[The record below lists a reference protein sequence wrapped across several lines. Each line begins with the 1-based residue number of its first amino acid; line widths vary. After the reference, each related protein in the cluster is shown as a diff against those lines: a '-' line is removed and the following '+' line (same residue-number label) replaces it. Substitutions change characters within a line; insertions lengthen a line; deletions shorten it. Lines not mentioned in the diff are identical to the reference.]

1 MAIKAVVQ
9 TPSQIAAE
17 VRRTGQ
23 IIPSRATI
31 AASTLASLNDVSI
44 VTASNTSVMMYD
56 SGTATFR
63 IKEHPY
69 FDHTPGVLTA
79 NSAVLVDANSNIDYF
94 SVENFRIQSSGGS
107 TDYIDTIVQEI
118 TEAANNNQLA
128 TSLAIKTYVDEKAGS
143 NVSITGGTI
152 TNLDQPLET
161 DDGGTGLTSFVAN
174 GVFYAANTS
183 AITFVVGTAGEILQW
198 DNGGPA
204 FGPVDG
210 GDF

>member
-1 MAIKAVVQ
+1 MTTITAK
-9 TPSQIAAE
+9 

-31 AASTLASLNDVSI
+31 SATTLASLTDVVI
-44 VTASNTSVMMYD
+44 VTTSNTSVLAYD
-56 SGTATFR
+56 TGTSTFR
-63 IKEHPY
+63 MKEHPY
-69 FDHTPGVLTA
+69 FDHVPGVLTA

-94 SVENFRIQSSGGS
+94 SVENFRIQSSGGT

-118 TEAANNNQLA
+118 SESANNNQLA

-152 TNLDQPLET
+152 TNLDQPLEVG
-161 DDGGTGLTSFVAN
+161 DGGTGLTELTAN

-183 AITFVVGTAGEILQW
+183 AITFVVGNAGEILQW
-198 DNGGPA
+198 DNGGPV
-204 FGPVDG
+204 FGTVDG
-210 GDF
+210 GGF

>member
-1 MAIKAVVQ
+1 MTTITAK
-9 TPSQIAAE
+9 

-31 AASTLASLNDVSI
+31 SATTLASLTDVVI
-44 VTASNTSVMMYD
+44 VTTSNTSVLAYD
-56 SGTATFR
+56 TGTSTFR
-63 IKEHPY
+63 MKEHPY
-69 FDHTPGVLTA
+69 FDHVPGVLTA

-94 SVENFRIQSSGGS
+94 SVENFRIQSSGGT

-118 TEAANNNQLA
+118 TESANNNQLA

-152 TNLDQPLET
+152 TNLDQPLEVG
-161 DDGGTGLTSFVAN
+161 DGGTGLTELTAN

-183 AITFVVGTAGEILQW
+183 AITFVVGNAGEILQW
-198 DNGGPA
+198 DNGGPV
-204 FGPVDG
+204 FGTVDG
-210 GDF
+210 GGF

>member
-1 MAIKAVVQ
+1 MAISAVVQ

-17 VRRTGQ
+17 VRRTGEV
-23 IIPSRATI
+23 IPSRATI
-31 AASTLASLNDVSI
+31 ASTTLASLSDVALI
-44 VTASNTSVMMYD
+44 TTTDTSVLMYD
-56 SGTATFR
+56 SGTSTFR
-63 IKEHPY
+63 LKEHPY
-69 FDHTPGVLTA
+69 LDHTTGVLTA

-94 SVENFRIQSSGGS
+94 SVENFRIQSSGES
-107 TDYIDTIVQEI
+107 TDYIDAIVQEI
-118 TEAANNNQLA
+118 TESANNNQLA
-128 TSLAIKTYVDEKAGS
+128 TALAVKTYVDEKAGS

-161 DDGGTGLTSFVAN
+161 DDGGTGLTTFVAN

>member
-1 MAIKAVVQ
+1 MTTAITAK
-9 TPSQIAAE
+9 

-31 AASTLASLNDVSI
+31 AATTLASLTDVVI
-44 VTASNTSVMMYD
+44 VSTSNTTVMMYD
-56 SGTATFR
+56 TGTSTFR
-63 IKEHPY
+63 MKEHPY

-94 SVENFRIQSSGGS
+94 SVENFRIQSSGGT

-118 TEAANNNQLA
+118 SESANNNQLA
-128 TSLAIKTYVDEKAGS
+128 TSLAIKTYVDEKASS

-152 TNLDQPLET
+152 TSLDQPLEAVN
-161 DDGGTGLTSFVAN
+161 GGTGLTEFTAN

-183 AITFVVGTAGEILQW
+183 AVSFVVGTAGQILQW
-198 DNGGPA
+198 DDGGPT
-204 FGPVDG
+204 FGTVDG
-210 GDF
+210 GGY

>member
-1 MAIKAVVQ
+1 MTTAITAK
-9 TPSQIAAE
+9 

-31 AASTLASLNDVSI
+31 AATTLASLTDVVVVS
-44 VTASNTSVMMYD
+44 TSNTTVMMYD
-56 SGTATFR
+56 TGTSTFR
-63 IKEHPY
+63 MKEHPY

-94 SVENFRIQSSGGS
+94 SVENFRIQSSGGT

-118 TEAANNNQLA
+118 SESANNNQLA
-128 TSLAIKTYVDEKAGS
+128 TSLAIKTYVDEKASS

-152 TNLDQPLET
+152 TSLDQPLEAVN
-161 DDGGTGLTSFVAN
+161 GGTGLTEFTAN

-183 AITFVVGTAGEILQW
+183 AVSFVVGTAGQILQW
-198 DNGGPA
+198 DDGGPT
-204 FGPVDG
+204 FGTVDG
-210 GDF
+210 GGY

>member
-1 MAIKAVVQ
+1 MAINAVVQ

-31 AASTLASLNDVSI
+31 AASTIATLTDFTL
-44 VTASNTSVMMYD
+44 VTTTDTSVMMYD
-56 SGTATFR
+56 VGTATFR
-63 IKEHPY
+63 MKEHPY
-69 FDHTPGVLTA
+69 FDHVPGVLTA
-79 NSAVLVDANSNIDYF
+79 NSAVLVDANSNVDYF
-94 SVENFRIQSSGGS
+94 SVENFRIQSSGGT

-118 TEAANNNQLA
+118 TGSANNNQLA

-152 TNLDQPLET
+152 TNLDQPLEV
-161 DDGGTGLTSFVAN
+161 DDGGTGLTEFTAN

-183 AITFVVGTAGEILQW
+183 AITFVVGNAGEILQW
-198 DNGGPA
+198 DNGGPV
-204 FGPVDG
+204 FGTVDG
-210 GDF
+210 GDY

>member
-1 MAIKAVVQ
+1 MTTAITAK
-9 TPSQIAAE
+9 

-31 AASTLASLNDVSI
+31 NASSFRSLTDVSI
-44 VTASNTSVMMYD
+44 VTTSNTSVLTYD
-56 SGTATFR
+56 SNTSTFR
-63 IKEHPY
+63 MQEHPY

-152 TNLDQPLET
+152 SNLDEPLAT
-161 DDGGTGLTSFVAN
+161 DDGGTGLTSFTAN

-183 AITFVVGTAGEILQW
+183 AITFVVGNAGEILQW
-198 DNGGPA
+198 DNGGPT
-204 FGPVDG
+204 FGTVDG